1 MESQTL
7 KEGPGRDVRRA
18 SRAGRGQKCSQTLL
32 GARMKCPTPA
42 VIKGKEKERKNFKQ
56 TMLIFLNMSISTLKF
71 QRFFGTVI
79 STDELTYRK

>member
-42 VIKGKEKERKNFKQ
+42 VIKGKEKERKNFK
-56 TMLIFLNMSISTLKF
+56 
-71 QRFFGTVI
+71 
-79 STDELTYRK
+79 